1 MGLVVSMSMREIAP
15 NVFGA
20 DRHLTDLGAPIP
32 KIASTDMDKVRV
44 VYGVDQ
50 VPEGAVVPIVQIEY
64 TFIRIKDYGDY
75 FNKRAAS

>member
-1 MGLVVSMSMREIAP
+1 MSMRVIAP

-50 VPEGAVVPIVQIEY
+50 VPEGAAVPIARIGFM
-64 TFIRIKDYGDY
+64 FIKIRNYGDY
-75 FNKRAAS
+75 FN